1 MQKIEWEREK
11 WEGKKEIKIVI
22 YQRKFEEDKPS
33 DESLGSCGK
42 EKKHKTEKEIEK
54 YLLSIRYWAKCL
66 TYLLDWIWNH
76 IEILIDWIKIFAW
89 LKSLSKQRNQQIP
102 IIYHA
107 AYFKDG
113 KTEAQLV

>member
-42 EKKHKTEKEIEK
+42 EKKHNTQKEIE
-54 YLLSIRYWAKCL
+54 
-66 TYLLDWIWNH
+66 
-76 IEILIDWIKIFAW
+76 LIF
-89 LKSLSKQRNQQIP
+89 
-102 IIYHA
+102 
-107 AYFKDG
+107 
-113 KTEAQLV
+113 T